1 MRARRR
7 LQHRQHQPGEQR
19 GTHRGHI
26 RAHRALRR
34 QLRSDLSQCV
44 PATTSARRVTVH
56 RLPARLTCTLLA
68 LPPTAV
74 HCSRGGYCWRCHLSL
89 PRFTR
94 SSSMCRER
102 TAAGPDAPSR
112 AEVGCF
118 QKICDKGAVGTH
130 ETPTAPLSQIFWK
143 HPTSHETPTAPLR
156 RERERRVLSVH
167 SDIPMPRKANHVY
180 GGSTSGTSSLSLL
193 SLPPSETDISIS
205 RYWDL
210 P

>member
-19 GTHRGHI
+19 GTHSGHI
-26 RAHRALRR
+26 RAHRAVRR

-118 QKICDKGAVGTH
+118 QKICDKGAVGAH
-130 ETPTAPLSQIFWK
+130 ETQNESSTIVPTASRSFGKHRTSACEGASGPAAVLSRHIEELRVERGSERWHHQQQ
-143 HPTSHETPTAPLR
+143 PR
-156 RERERRVLSVH
+156 REVTRARCR
-167 SDIPMPRKANHVY
+167 
-180 GGSTSGTSSLSLL
+180 
-193 SLPPSETDISIS
+193 
-205 RYWDL
+205 
-210 P
+210 

>member
-19 GTHRGHI
+19 GTHSGHI
-26 RAHRALRR
+26 RAHRAVRR

-156 RERERRVLSVH
+156 REREREREGFLALTRTYLCRERQTTYTGDH
-167 SDIPMPRKANHVY
+167 EWTLI
-180 GGSTSGTSSLSLL
+180 SLC
-193 SLPPSETDISIS
+193 PCVT
-205 RYWDL
+205 RARCR
-210 P
+210 

>member
-19 GTHRGHI
+19 GTHSGHI
-26 RAHRALRR
+26 RAHRAVRR

-118 QKICDKGAVGTH
+118 QKICDKGAVGAH

-156 RERERRVLSVH
+156 RERERERRVLSVNT
-167 SDIPMPRKANHVY
+167 DIPMPRKANHVY
-180 GGSTSGTSSLSLL
+180 GGPRVDPHLSL
-193 SLPPSETDISIS
+193 
-205 RYWDL
+205 
-210 P
+210 